1 MRSVQIQRDRPAYG
15 LVLKTAAGE
24 RCAGTLWHLR
34 TFQPARG
41 GEVSEALPEAPPRTA
56 SKPLR
61 GLAGR
66 VAPIAGIVAV
76 FAIQAAVGAGPV
88 LAFPLYL
95 TVILLTALQLSRTES
110 LATALLSAIAILLP
124 TVFGGQRLDMATAG
138 LLAIV
143 LVVAAV
149 AITEVVHQ
157 IRSTAAQAQRH
168 AGEVAAN
175 EERQRLM
182 LEAAL
187 VGLAV
192 VDAEGRWVQVNER
205 LGTILGRLS
214 DELLQ
219 LPIEE
224 VTAEN

>member
-1 MRSVQIQRDRPAYG
+1 
-15 LVLKTAAGE
+15 
-24 RCAGTLWHLR
+24 
-34 TFQPARG
+34 
-41 GEVSEALPEAPPRTA
+41 
-56 SKPLR
+56 
-61 GLAGR
+61 
-66 VAPIAGIVAV
+66 V

-124 TVFGGQRLDMATAG
+124 TVFGGQRLDLTTAG

-168 AGEVAAN
+168 AGEVAAS

-192 VDAEGRWVQVNER
+192 MDAEGRWVQVNER
-205 LGTILGRLS
+205 LGTILGRQS

-224 VTAEN
+224 VTAENDRAVLGEALAMLRSGDIVRWEAELLQIRDRDHRAARAGAR